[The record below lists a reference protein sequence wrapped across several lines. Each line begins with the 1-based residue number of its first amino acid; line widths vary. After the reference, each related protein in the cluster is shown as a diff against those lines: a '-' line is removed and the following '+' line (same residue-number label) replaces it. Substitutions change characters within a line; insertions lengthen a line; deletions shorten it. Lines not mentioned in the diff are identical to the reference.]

1 MKTLKIEKYE
11 QREQVTEQQAKRN
24 ATKEIKQTQIKTTS
38 AIRLNNYKNNILF
51 HLAKGLYVGIKEDY
65 DNKGTYDNSH
75 NTLKKITDN
84 EKLYALLSGEYS
96 HIALAGF
103 IASGKYSLEDITEF
117 YEIAKKLNIKYYDFM
132 SEKDNKEMYKINLK
146 EKIKNEKL

>member
-1 MKTLKIEKYE
+1 M
-11 QREQVTEQQAKRN
+11 
-24 ATKEIKQTQIKTTS
+24 KQTQVKTTS
-38 AIRLNNYKNNILF
+38 ATRLNNYKNNILF
-51 HLAKGLYVGIKEDY
+51 HLSDFKGLYVGIKEDY

-117 YEIAKKLNIKYYDFM
+117 YETAKKLNIKYYDFM
-132 SEKDNKEMYKINLK
+132 SEKDNKEMYKIN
-146 EKIKNEKL
+146 